1 MGLLD
6 AFQGLGNLNPEQTQ
20 GLLSAA
26 AQMLQQSGPSRTPT
40 SFGQV
45 LGGGLGAYQQS
56 TEAARKRK
64 IEEAQAAQIAKL
76 TGLKIQDAESDLTN
90 QQALRDRAEQLRQFY
105 IKQGGGGL
113 PQQPS
118 GAGALPAANMGGEV
132 FTQAASAYGLPTDD
146 TSLNKIVG
154 LVNEG
159 MTPEAAAA
167 SLAGKSSPTVEN
179 SQTMQGATN
188 RTIPPLPTQLAGKPK
203 SLYEQRIAQSQAL
216 RNAGFGQE
224 ADAAETAALKFMP
237 QVDSWESVRVDGKI
251 YKKPYFKDG
260 SSGEYIPA
268 EVAEKLMKVDTGGKT
283 LLAGEMSGN
292 TYQSFNN
299 TVDPNTAANNAV
311 TIRGQNLTNERARE
325 ANQISSGVRADTQA
339 QKVRDENLTK
349 QGQIA
354 SFDTMLDS
362 LDRLDKSPGLPR
374 SVGLYS
380 KTPTIPGSDS
390 ANFQAELETFKS
402 QAFLPQVAQLK
413 GMGAL
418 SDAEGKKLSAA
429 VGALDPSM
437 SEKAFRES
445 IKRIKDTMNTARA
458 RVVSSSREAVQQGSA
473 QPQPARKSVLR
484 GQVID
489 GYRFKGGDPSN
500 QSSWEKQ

>member
-1 MGLLD
+1 MGILD
-6 AFQGLGNLNPEQTQ
+6 SITNLSPEQTQ
-20 GLLSAA
+20 GLLAFASSA
-26 AQMLQQSGPSRTPT
+26 LQAGSSGRPV
-40 SFGQV
+40 SFGGA
-45 LGGGLGAYQQS
+45 LGGGIQAFQQS
-56 TEAARKRK
+56 MDAQRKKK

-76 TGLKIQDAESDLTN
+76 TGLKIQDAESDVAN
-90 QQALRDRAEQLRQFY
+90 QAAARARAEQLRQFY
-105 IKQGGGGL
+105 IKQGGGL
-113 PQQPS
+113 PQEPS
-118 GAGALPAANMGGEV
+118 SAGLPAASMGG
-132 FTQAASAYGLPTDD
+132 
-146 TSLNKIVG
+146 IVG

-159 MTPEAAAA
+159 MTPAAAAA
-167 SLAGKSSPTVEN
+167 SLAGKSSPTVGN
-179 SQTMQGATN
+179 SQIMQGATSAN
-188 RTIPPLPTQLAGKPK
+188 LPPLPNPSVNKPK

-216 RNAGFGQE
+216 RNAGFGPE

-237 QVDSWESVRVDGKI
+237 QVDSWESVRMGGKI

-292 TYQSFNN
+292 TYQTFTN
-299 TVDPNTAANNAV
+299 TVDPNTTANNAV
-311 TIRGQNLTNERARE
+311 TIRGQNLTNDRARE
-325 ANQISSGVRADTQA
+325 ANKISGGMRSDAQQ

-380 KTPTIPGSDS
+380 KVPTIPGSDS

-445 IKRIKDTMNTARA
+445 IKRITDTMNTARE
-458 RVVSSSREAVQQGSA
+458 RVVNSSRESVQQGSA
-473 QPQPARKSVLR
+473 QPQPARKSVMR

-489 GYRFKGGDPSN
+489 GYRFKGGDPSQ
-500 QSSWEKQ
+500 QSNWEKQ

>member
-26 AQMLQQSGPSRTPT
+26 AQMLQQSSGSRTPVGL
-40 SFGQV
+40 GQIV
-45 LGGGLGAYQQS
+45 GGGLGAYQQG
-56 TEAARKRK
+56 TDGYRKRK
-64 IEEAQAAQIAKL
+64 LDEEREAQLSQLRAQEIQSQSGAMQQQGMLRDQQAAIDAAAQAALVDGQFDQNAFLQNVRKISPLKALEYEQKLAKAGPEFDTKPQTAIGPDGKPFQYIIAKNGEMKRL
-76 TGLKIQDAESDLTN
+76 DGVLPRDELKLANLGGKDMAYN
-90 QQALRDRAEQLRQFY
+90 PFALQEGQTFER
-105 IKQGGGGL
+105 
-113 PQQPS
+113 
-118 GAGALPAANMGGEV
+118 
-132 FTQAASAYGLPTDD
+132 TQ
-146 TSLNKIVG
+146 
-154 LVNEG
+154 
-159 MTPEAAAA
+159 TPD
-167 SLAGKSSPTVEN
+167 SLAS
-179 SQTMQGATN
+179 
-188 RTIPPLPTQLAGKPK
+188 
-203 SLYEQRIAQSQAL
+203 
-216 RNAGFGQE
+216 NAIQ
-224 ADAAETAALKFMP
+224 M
-237 QVDSWESVRVDGKI
+237 
-251 YKKPYFKDG
+251 
-260 SSGEYIPA
+260 
-268 EVAEKLMKVDTGGKT
+268 
-283 LLAGEMSGN
+283 
-292 TYQSFNN
+292 
-299 TVDPNTAANNAV
+299 
-311 TIRGQNLTNERARE
+311 RGQNMTDARARE

-362 LDRLDKSPGLPR
+362 LDRLNQSPGLSR

-380 KTPTIPGSDS
+380 KVLTIPGSDS

-445 IKRIKDTMNTARA
+445 INRIKATMSTARG
-458 RVVSSSREAVQQGSA
+458 RVVNSSRDSVQQGSA
-473 QPQPARKSVLR
+473 QPQAARKSVLK

-489 GYRFKGGDPSN
+489 GYRFKGGDPSDQN
-500 QSSWEKQ
+500 NWEKN